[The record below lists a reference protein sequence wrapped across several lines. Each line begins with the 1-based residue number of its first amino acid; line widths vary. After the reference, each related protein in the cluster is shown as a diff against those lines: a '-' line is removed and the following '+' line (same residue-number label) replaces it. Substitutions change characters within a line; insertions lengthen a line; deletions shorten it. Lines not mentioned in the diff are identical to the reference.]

1 MRPADS
7 RGCATQQKLEMRI
20 IALDVHHSFAQTA
33 TLENGTVWDAVKG
46 DLDRGHLLRF
56 AQDAFI
62 LTPRDNFRGGSHRS
76 HDRSARRSQRRE

>member
-1 MRPADS
+1 
-7 RGCATQQKLEMRI
+7 MRI

-56 AQDAFI
+56 TKMSSF
-62 LTPRDNFRGGSHRS
+62 
-76 HDRSARRSQRRE
+76 